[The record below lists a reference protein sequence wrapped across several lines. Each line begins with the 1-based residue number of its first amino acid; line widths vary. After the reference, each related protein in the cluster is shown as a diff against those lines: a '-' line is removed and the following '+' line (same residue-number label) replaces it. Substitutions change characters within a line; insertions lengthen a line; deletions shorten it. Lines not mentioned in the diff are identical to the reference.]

1 MKKSIIAFVSV
12 LTLIFMLC
20 GCQQETDVQR
30 DTVNKQDEFPKTSDI
45 FDEIGRADIFG
56 EFYLDDEVAGYIN
69 EHPELFPTAEKED
82 IKDEDLKEFSYKKF
96 NKTRAQDEIGLVKLD
111 LYAAQ
116 VFEDDFNDGKLTS
129 ILAVDEEFNYY
140 AIYYTDSVE
149 VYDEDEFTVYALPCA
164 TSNFDNIGGGTTNV
178 VVMIASYIEVY

>member
-20 GCQQETDVQR
+20 GCRQETDAQN
-30 DTVNKQDEFPKTSDI
+30 DTVSKQDDAPRISDV
-45 FDEIGRADIFG
+45 FDEIGQADIFG
-56 EFYLDDEVAGYIN
+56 EFYLDDEVVDYIN
-69 EHPELFPTAEKED
+69 EHPELFPTAGEEN
-82 IKDEDLKEFSYKKF
+82 INDENLKEFSYKKF
-96 NKTRAQDEIGLVKLD
+96 KKTRAQDEIGLVKLD

-116 VFEDDFNDGKLTS
+116 VFEDDFGDGKLTS

-140 AIYYTDSVE
+140 ALYYTDSVE

-164 TSNFDNIGGGTTNV
+164 TSSFDNIGGGTTNV
-178 VVMIASYIEVY
+178 VVMIANYIEID